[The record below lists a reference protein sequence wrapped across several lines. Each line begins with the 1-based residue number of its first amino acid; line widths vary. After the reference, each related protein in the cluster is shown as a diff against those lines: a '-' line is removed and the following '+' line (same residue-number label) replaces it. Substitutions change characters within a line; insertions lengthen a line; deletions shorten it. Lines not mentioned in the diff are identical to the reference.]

1 MVNPMIGS
9 DGRERILATGAAAV
23 QWSGDGRKLAGLSY
37 LHYIEHMN
45 TTIRNIDAGAYRTL
59 KARAA
64 LEGKT
69 IGEAVNE
76 AIRAWLGRPAR
87 DEKRGSLSRLTP
99 RDFPP
104 GNERLSESVDA
115 VVCGD

>member
-1 MVNPMIGS
+1 M
-9 DGRERILATGAAAV
+9 
-23 QWSGDGRKLAGLSY
+23 
-37 LHYIEHMN
+37 HYIAHMN
-45 TTIRNIDAGAYRTL
+45 TTIRNIDAGAYRAL

-76 AIRAWLGRPAR
+76 AIRAYLGRPAGG
-87 DEKRGSLSRLTP
+87 EKRKSLGRLKP

-115 VVCGD
+115 IVYGT

>member
-1 MVNPMIGS
+1 MS
-9 DGRERILATGAAAV
+9 H
-23 QWSGDGRKLAGLSY
+23 
-37 LHYIEHMN
+37 LHYIAHMN
-45 TTIRNIDAGAYRTL
+45 TTIRNIDAGAYRAL

-76 AIRAWLGRPAR
+76 AIRTYLGRPAR
-87 DEKRGSLSRLTP
+87 GDKRGSLSRLTP

-115 VVCGD
+115 IVYGD

>member
-1 MVNPMIGS
+1 
-9 DGRERILATGAAAV
+9 
-23 QWSGDGRKLAGLSY
+23 
-37 LHYIEHMN
+37 MN
-45 TTIRNIDAGAYRTL
+45 TTIRNIDVGAYRAL

-76 AIRAWLGRPAR
+76 AIRAYLGRPAGG
-87 DEKRGSLSRLTP
+87 DKRGSLSRLTP
-99 RDFPP
+99 RDYPP

-115 VVCGD
+115 VVHGDSA